1 MSENPATLT
10 VRSGQEYNPHL
21 STSPPTNAPPALWNP
36 NAAAL
41 WSGLFSPA
49 FGAFLHAR
57 NADAMGRVNE
67 AEANR
72 MFFYLWIVYFGVTL
86 TPIPIPRG
94 TAGGLLLVWY
104 LVLGRSQAA
113 YVKEK
118 WGDGYE
124 RKRWTT
130 PLLLASCCLIGA
142 IAVLLLAKELA
153 ISLR

>member
-10 VRSGQEYNPHL
+10 VRSGQGYNPPA
-21 STSPPTNAPPALWNP
+21 STSPPTSDPPALWNP
-36 NAAAL
+36 NAAAWL
-41 WSGLFSPA
+41 SLFFSPA

-72 MFFYLWIVYFGVTL
+72 LFFYLWIVYMGITL
-86 TPIPIPRG
+86 TPIPIPTG
-94 TAGGLLLVWY
+94 TATALLLLWY
-104 LVLGRSQAA
+104 LILGRHQVA

-118 WGDGYE
+118 WGDGYA
-124 RKRWTT
+124 RKPWKT
-130 PLLLASCCLIGA
+130 PLLIASSCLLGV
-142 IAVLLLAKELA
+142 IALVVAAKELA